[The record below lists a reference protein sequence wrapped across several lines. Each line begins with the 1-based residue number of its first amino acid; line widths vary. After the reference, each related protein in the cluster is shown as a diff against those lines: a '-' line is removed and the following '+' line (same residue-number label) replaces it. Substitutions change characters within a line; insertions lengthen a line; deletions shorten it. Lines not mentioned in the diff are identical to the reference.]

1 MKNVKNAYQ
10 EKNRKTAKNPTTN
23 YRMDK
28 HEFFCRR
35 CYNHNK
41 GICPVTNRKVKSAD
55 CNI

>member
-1 MKNVKNAYQ
+1 MKNNEHASRATKNH
-10 EKNRKTAKNPTTN
+10 TTN

-35 CYNHNK
+35 CYNHNN
-41 GICPVTNRKVKSAD
+41 GICPVTNRKVKSAS